1 MASLYEFSR
10 QIADL
15 RKEKRYS
22 EVLQY
27 FKDNKVDFDHQ
38 QISNNE
44 YIISDM
50 ITCLRKTNNFD
61 AGFKFLNIYGIEIN
75 SDTKEKIVGAYGWL
89 LWSKYKAVHQ
99 NDDNKDEE
107 NDFFDEEDETPI
119 ELDIQYNKDDLIT
132 KIEQVILLLFRV
144 NNPFHQTLISN
155 LFSIVL
161 KSEKKKPA
169 PNWRLVNDFCN
180 NINPEMLSHD
190 CSTIQVKR
198 KGKIKDMEL
207 ASDFENWYAYK
218 TKALVKLGEW
228 DECFKKSK
236 EALEKIESFHYSND
250 IWFSR
255 RIAISKKN
263 LGNTE
268 DAISE
273 LETILRKKSEWF
285 IQKEVAELY
294 FDKDDLEHAFRY
306 AIDAI
311 NNFGPM
317 EFKVD
322 LLFLLGKILLKK
334 EENDL
339 AFKHFTLSKLLREV
353 EDWKVPQK
361 VKDELKNFT
370 NPEINID
377 NIETLKLELKKYWT
391 SNVPKKKKFF
401 SKPKANQ
408 NGEIVKILNDN
419 ARGKDGFLKSD
430 NKEFYFS
437 LSANYYLTPKIQIG
451 TQVEF
456 NVTLSTDGKRNQTR
470 ILQIIE

>member
-75 SDTKEKIVGAYGWL
+75 SDTKEKIIGAYGWL

-99 NDDNKDEE
+99 NDDYKDEE
-107 NDFFDEEDETPI
+107 SDFFDEEDETPI

-161 KSEKKKPA
+161 KSEKKKPT
-169 PNWRLVNDFCN
+169 PNWRLVNDCCN

-198 KGKIKDMEL
+198 KGQTKDMEL

-285 IQKEVAELY
+285 IQKELAELY

-311 NNFGPM
+311 NNFGSM

-322 LLFLLGKILLKK
+322 LLFLLGKILLK
-334 EENDL
+334 
-339 AFKHFTLSKLLREV
+339 
-353 EDWKVPQK
+353 
-361 VKDELKNFT
+361 
-370 NPEINID
+370 
-377 NIETLKLELKKYWT
+377 
-391 SNVPKKKKFF
+391 
-401 SKPKANQ
+401 
-408 NGEIVKILNDN
+408 
-419 ARGKDGFLKSD
+419 
-430 NKEFYFS
+430 
-437 LSANYYLTPKIQIG
+437 
-451 TQVEF
+451 
-456 NVTLSTDGKRNQTR
+456 
-470 ILQIIE
+470 

>member
-1 MASLYEFSR
+1 
-10 QIADL
+10 
-15 RKEKRYS
+15 
-22 EVLQY
+22 
-27 FKDNKVDFDHQ
+27 
-38 QISNNE
+38 
-44 YIISDM
+44 
-50 ITCLRKTNNFD
+50 
-61 AGFKFLNIYGIEIN
+61 
-75 SDTKEKIVGAYGWL
+75 
-89 LWSKYKAVHQ
+89 
-99 NDDNKDEE
+99 
-107 NDFFDEEDETPI
+107 
-119 ELDIQYNKDDLIT
+119 LDIQYNKDDLIT

-180 NINPEMLSHD
+180 SINPEMLSHD

-198 KGKIKDMEL
+198 KGQTKDMEL

-377 NIETLKLELKKYWT
+377 NIETLKEMLSVFNNETEFGKLYISYPMIEAYRDLKDGNCQSFRNDCYVYKENFKSYKKDTANNIYTNINKLDYPMWCEIISNYINRIACLFTIKELDRNKFINEITSHTIFNKEKELFTKKGLVFVISALPQFLIDYSKAFWDASLKKR
-391 SNVPKKKKFF
+391 KK
-401 SKPKANQ
+401 
-408 NGEIVKILNDN
+408 
-419 ARGKDGFLKSD
+419 
-430 NKEFYFS
+430 
-437 LSANYYLTPKIQIG
+437 T
-451 TQVEF
+451 
-456 NVTLSTDGKRNQTR
+456 
-470 ILQIIE
+470 